1 MMKKRL
7 LWQLYPS
14 YLLITTLALLVV
26 AFHTSRS
33 LRLFYQNQV
42 AKNLTAKAKLIEEQ
56 IRPLLTKQDF
66 AEINNLCVKLGKASS
81 TRITIIL
88 PGGEVAGDSD
98 QMPSRMENHADRAEF
113 IEAIQKGLG
122 KSVRFSRTV
131 KKNMMYVAIPLRE
144 NGNVAAV
151 VRTSLPVTDIEEEL
165 GRIYKKIIW
174 AVIVAA
180 LFTAAV
186 SLLTA
191 KKISRPVEQ
200 MRETAKRFADGQLN
214 LRIPAAKTFEL
225 SELAESLNEMARQ
238 LSDRINTITTQRNE
252 LEAVLSSMVEGVI
265 ATDDWGHI
273 VSINKAAAVLLGVQP
288 ENVRGR
294 NIEEV
299 VRNVEL
305 QNFVKQTLD
314 NQQPAETEIH
324 LFTDGESYFRVHGT
338 TLATTGEGGET
349 GAVMVLRDMT
359 RLRRLENIRRDFV
372 ANVSHELKTPVT
384 SIKGFVE
391 TLLDGAINEPTQARR
406 FLEIIAK
413 HTDRLNSII
422 EDLLSLSRLEEE
434 GEKRRISFQK
444 ERLLPVLKAAAG
456 LAKIK
461 ADEKRISITISCDEQ
476 QQARVNSALLEQAV
490 LNLIDNA
497 IKYSEP
503 GSQVKVA
510 AEEQDDTVRI
520 SVEDSGCGIATEH
533 LERIFERF
541 YVIDK
546 GRSRKLGGTGLGLA
560 IVKHISQAH
569 GGSVTVK
576 SVLGKG
582 STFTIHLPK
591 LT

>member
-1 MMKKRL
+1 M
-7 LWQLYPS
+7 YPS